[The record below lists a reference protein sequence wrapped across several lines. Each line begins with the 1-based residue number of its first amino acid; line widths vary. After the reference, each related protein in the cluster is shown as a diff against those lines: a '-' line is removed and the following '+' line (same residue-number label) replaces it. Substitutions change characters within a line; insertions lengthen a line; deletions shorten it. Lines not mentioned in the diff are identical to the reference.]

1 MPMISSMTAAI
12 PPEPPGRLGSV
23 NPRAIAAPDGWLTR
37 NNGMRSSDPTHNATA
52 IRSNRR
58 KLPVAAAARI
68 TPAASSTAISLG
80 TPRYPAAMVIPM
92 NSVTR
97 VSALRM
103 IRSATMSVAQDRP
116 NRSMISRACPTP
128 VTAPR
133 RSTISWFTY
142 STGMSSSRVHS
153 SRVP

>member
-1 MPMISSMTAAI
+1 MPMISSMTVANW
-12 PPEPPGRLGSV
+12 PEPPGRPGSA

-37 NNGMRSSDPTHNATA
+37 NNGMRSSDPAHNATA
-52 IRSNRR
+52 IRSNLR

-68 TPAASSTAISLG
+68 TPAASSTATSFG

-103 IRSATMSVAQDRP
+103 
-116 NRSMISRACPTP
+116 SR
-128 VTAPR
+128 
-133 RSTISWFTY
+133 
-142 STGMSSSRVHS
+142 
-153 SRVP
+153 